1 MNKIWWAWGLQ
12 EEDHVNKLEKE
23 LMGMPKVTLWY
34 QHEPGEYGC
43 DPTYN
48 HLEHGWNTQEKPTVI
63 SQQQHWWNNRIWS
76 KKLAY
81 LENGLVTID

>member
-1 MNKIWWAWGLQ
+1 
-12 EEDHVNKLEKE
+12 
-23 LMGMPKVTLWY
+23 MPKVTLWY

-43 DPTYN
+43 EPMYN

-76 KKLAY
+76 KAFAY
-81 LENGLVTID
+81 LENGVVTMGCLK